1 MDRECEIGEI
11 NRRYGWDDNRGDSLE
26 RRMRINAE
34 NAENAESAE
43 SAEFAEKSRGRK
55 SRP

>member
-43 SAEFAEKSRGRK
+43 FAEKSRGRK

>member
-1 MDRECEIGEI
+1 MEGESEIGEI

-34 NAENAESAE
+34 NAE
-43 SAEFAEKSRGRK
+43 SAEFAEKSGGRK